1 MDEKDAEILDLIQ
14 RGVPLVRDPW
24 SAIGSRVSLPPP
36 AVAERITAI
45 RSGGRIREIS
55 GIFDCVSLG
64 YSQALVA
71 LRIPRERRDA
81 AGETVA
87 VHPGVG
93 HCYARDGEY
102 NLWFT
107 LAVSPE
113 SGFGLAGTA
122 RRLSELVSASGSMLL
137 PTLQRFKLSTIF
149 MPSGEVADPA
159 DAPGRGAPPVPAVP
173 GAEDRRA
180 VRALQTDLP
189 AVPDPFARVA
199 AGEGIASADVLLET
213 AAAFTGTG
221 RMRRYAAV
229 VYHRA
234 MGAVANAMVVWRV
247 DSSRLAAAGAAAAGD
262 PAVSHCYAR
271 PAYPDWPFSL
281 YTMVHGS
288 SAAEVGRAVARIAR
302 SAALDHDDGR
312 RVLWTSGEYAKRRV
326 KLFTPAEAAWEKS
339 IA

>member
-1 MDEKDAEILDLIQ
+1 MDEKDAEILDLVQ
-14 RGVPLVRDPW
+14 RGIPLVRDPW
-24 SAIGSRVSLPPP
+24 SAIGSRVSLSPP
-36 AVAERITAI
+36 AVAERISAL
-45 RSGGRIREIS
+45 RAGGRIREIS
-55 GIFDCVSLG
+55 GIFDCISLG

-71 LRIPRERRDA
+71 FRIPRERRDA

-87 VHPGVG
+87 THPGVG

-113 SGFGLAGTA
+113 SGFGLAGTVQ
-122 RRLSELVSASGSMLL
+122 RLADLVSASGSMLL

-149 MPSGEVADPA
+149 RPSGEVADLA
-159 DAPGRGAPPVPAVP
+159 DAPGRGAPPAPMIP
-173 GAEDRRA
+173 GTEDRRA

-189 AVPDPFARVA
+189 ASPDPFTRVA
-199 AGEGIASADVLLET
+199 AGEGIASAAALLET
-213 AAAFTGTG
+213 AAAFKGAG
-221 RMRRYAAV
+221 RLRRYAAV

-247 DSSRLAAAGAAAAGD
+247 DPARLAAAGAAAAGD

-271 PAYPDWPFSL
+271 PVYPDWPFSL
-281 YTMVHGS
+281 YTMVHGT
-288 SAAEVGRAVARIAR
+288 SATDVNRALERIAR
-302 SAALDHDDGR
+302 SAGLDDEEGR
-312 RVLWTSGEYAKRRV
+312 RILWTTGEYAKRRV
-326 KLFTPAEAAWEKS
+326 KLFAPAEAAWEKA